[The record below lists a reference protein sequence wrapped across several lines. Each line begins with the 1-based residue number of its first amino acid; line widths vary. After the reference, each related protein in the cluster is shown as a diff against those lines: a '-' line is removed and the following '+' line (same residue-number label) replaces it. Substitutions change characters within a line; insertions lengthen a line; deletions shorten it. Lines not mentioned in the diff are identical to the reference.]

1 MSRKT
6 HKTIVIGDIHGC
18 SDELEDLLEKVSPG
32 HNDKVVLLG
41 DLVNRGPH
49 SHRVVEIARKN
60 HFLSLMGNHELRLL
74 QYRQTK
80 DPSLL
85 KVYDFTTLDKLRE
98 EDWHYL
104 EKMQGFHETPDSRF
118 VCVHGGFLPGPP
130 WRTQPLHIV
139 CQTKWISPNEIPPHL
154 QKDMQAQHWCHLWE
168 EESTVLYGHTPYK
181 EVNYVGNT
189 LGIDT
194 SCVYGGF
201 LTACI
206 LPEMQ
211 IVQVRARKAYI

>member
-1 MSRKT
+1 MKKNIQR
-6 HKTIVIGDIHGC
+6 TIVIGDVHGC
-18 SDELEDLLEKVSPG
+18 AEEMEDLLEKVSPG
-32 HNDKVVLLG
+32 ERDKVVLLG
-41 DLVNRGPH
+41 DLVNRGPF
-49 SHRVVEIARKN
+49 SHRVVEIAREQN
-60 HFLSLMGNHELRLL
+60 FLSLMGNHELRLL

-80 DPSLL
+80 DPTLL
-85 KVYDFTTLDKLRE
+85 RTYDFDTLQKLKE

-104 EKMQGFHETPDSRF
+104 QKMQAFYETPDSHF

-139 CQTKWISPNEIPPHL
+139 CQTNWIPMEEIPPL
-154 QKDMQAQHWCHLWE
+154 KRIEEKEQHWSTLWE
-168 EESTVLYGHTPYK
+168 EDATALYGHTPYK
-181 EVNYVGNT
+181 EVKYIGNT

-206 LPEMQ
+206 LPDME
-211 IVQVRARKAYI
+211 IIQVRARKAYI